1 MQSRRRFQP
10 SMESLSVRIS
20 PTAMGMVGGP
30 LLVAHAAIAGVS
42 GTVTPMDTDPPQT
55 GNQGPVIVGE
65 PTPPPTQ
72 NC

>member
-20 PTAMGMVGGP
+20 PTGMGMLGGSP
-30 LLVAHAAIAGVS
+30 LAAHAAIAGVS
-42 GTVTPMDTDPPQT
+42 GTMTPMDTDSPQT

-65 PTPPPTQ
+65 PTPPPGQ